1 MQLRIVQ
8 VQTLKSAFRGK
19 QLCYELV
26 LGAEVWNTI
35 RINGM
40 RSQDGETGPENKQEF
55 VTASKVQQTQC
66 KQWLIWPADAMF
78 VIVAMPWRLA
88 FDKNVANSPI

>member
-1 MQLRIVQ
+1 
-8 VQTLKSAFRGK
+8 
-19 QLCYELV
+19 
-26 LGAEVWNTI
+26 VWNTI

-40 RSQDGETGPENKQEF
+40 RPQDGETGPENKQEF